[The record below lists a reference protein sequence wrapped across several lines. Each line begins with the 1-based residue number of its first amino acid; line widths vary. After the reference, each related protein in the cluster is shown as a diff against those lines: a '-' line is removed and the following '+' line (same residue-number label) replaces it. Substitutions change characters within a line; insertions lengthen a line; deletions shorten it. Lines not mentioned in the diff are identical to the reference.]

1 MQSDLKEKEVA
12 GDGQVPY
19 FINYNREV
27 GMITESTVNEIILEK
42 LNADGCFLVDIT
54 IGGDNSIF
62 ITIDSKSGISIDYC
76 VELTRYIEER
86 LDRDVEDYS
95 LEVSSAGIGTV
106 LRVIGQYE
114 KNIGN
119 EVEVTLPNG
128 SWQKGILISVD
139 SDVFEIECVEK
150 EKVEGSKKKVEVV
163 KRYRYA
169 YNEVKQV
176 KDIISFK

>member
-1 MQSDLKEKEVA
+1 
-12 GDGQVPY
+12 
-19 FINYNREV
+19 
-27 GMITESTVNEIILEK
+27 MITEAVVKEIITEK
-42 LNADGCFLVDIT
+42 IETDGCFLVDIA
-54 IGGDNSIF
+54 IGADNSIHL
-62 ITIDSKSGISIDYC
+62 TIDNKNGISIDYC

-95 LEVSSAGIGTV
+95 LEVSSAGIGTTLKV
-106 LRVIGQYE
+106 LGQFE

-128 SWQKGILISVD
+128 AWQKGTLTAANED
-139 SDVFEIECVEK
+139 GFNIECIEK
-150 EKVEGSKKKVEVV
+150 EKVEGSKKKVEVT
-163 KRYRYA
+163 KHYHYS